1 MNPRKT
7 TIAILAALSV
17 SLALAEDFKTV
28 NGKEYK
34 NATVSRVEPDGLVL
48 KTKSGISKVYFAELP
63 KEVREQFHY
72 VEPAKGAAHDAAVE
86 GKQRD
91 AAILTKAE
99 QEFETAEMRTQH
111 AYEGSEKG
119 TLSGQIFVTTK
130 GRENVKLGA
139 SQISLFASD
148 AVDTLMSG
156 LYAYAAAKT
165 ERLQSDLAAANAAE
179 QQTRAEL
186 EQATAT
192 EKNNEELYKK
202 GFAGSSTAV
211 TAVSVAKEAASR
223 AKEAHASA
231 KGQVESLLAKLRY
244 YHSQDFYFSHLR
256 SPVLTVES
264 DADGKFTIQVPRTGE
279 YVIAAQTERLAP
291 KETERYYWLQPVAL
305 NGQQQAVLNL
315 SNLNLYLVR
324 TPGAD

>member
-1 MNPRKT
+1 M
-7 TIAILAALSV
+7 
-17 SLALAEDFKTV
+17 
-28 NGKEYK
+28 
-34 NATVSRVEPDGLVL
+34 
-48 KTKSGISKVYFAELP
+48 
-63 KEVREQFHY
+63 QW
-72 VEPAKGAAHDAAVE
+72 
-86 GKQRD
+86 
-91 AAILTKAE
+91 
-99 QEFETAEMRTQH
+99 
-111 AYEGSEKG
+111 
-119 TLSGQIFVTTK
+119 TLSC
-130 GRENVKLGA
+130 L
-139 SQISLFASD
+139 
-148 AVDTLMSG
+148 G

-165 ERLQSDLAAANAAE
+165 ERLQSDLAAAKAAE

-192 EKNNEELYKK
+192 EKKNEELYKK
-202 GFAGSSTAV
+202 GYGGSTGA

-231 KGQVESLLAKLRY
+231 KEQVESLLRKLRY